1 VDHNST
7 SQTLATKTSGTASP
21 AAPGK
26 EQGTGQSR
34 LTKFADLA
42 LNNVVWIMLVVIA
55 VAAGMMNPFFMSL
68 ANLQNILVQTTVLGV
83 VALAVGV
90 ALLIGEIDLSVIG
103 NLVFSGLMGV
113 LLVRHDVPWM
123 LAILATIATGTVIGT
138 MNGFFVAKLKM
149 NSLIGTLAMGL
160 VLTGAVL
167 AITKGQTLT
176 TDSTSYAY
184 IGNHSIGPWPIM
196 PLVLLAAALL
206 AGFVASR
213 TVWGRR
219 IYATG
224 GNQRAAQAAGIRTDR
239 VRIQAFAVAGALA
252 GLAGFLQTSYLT
264 GVNPTVG
271 SDLLLYAVAAPVI
284 GGVSLHGGQGRIL
297 GLMGGA
303 LLITVVQVAL
313 QIVSVSAYFV
323 QIVGGALILFAVLV
337 DAVRIRRQT
346 T

>member
-1 VDHNST
+1 MSTDLQNSKRT
-7 SQTLATKTSGTASP
+7 VPTDGPQSNRSRRPQGGVSGLQKVGD
-21 AAPGK
+21 AA
-26 EQGTGQSR
+26 
-34 LTKFADLA
+34 LD
-42 LNNVVWIMLVVIA
+42 NVVWIMLVVIA
-55 VAAGMMNPFFMSL
+55 VSAGLMNSFFL
-68 ANLQNILVQTTVLGV
+68 TVANFQNILVQTTVLGL
-83 VALAVGV
+83 VALAVGT

-113 LLVRHDVPWM
+113 LLIRDGYPPILAM
-123 LAILATIATGTVIGT
+123 LAPMVAGALIGLVNGVLIAK
-138 MNGFFVAKLKM
+138 FKM

-160 VLTGAVL
+160 ILTGAVL

-176 TDSTSYAY
+176 VDSAAYAFV
-184 IGNHSIGPWPIM
+184 GNQSIGTWPVM
-196 PLVLLAAALL
+196 PLVLLVVALGAGLVAA
-206 AGFVASR
+206 R
-213 TVWGRR
+213 TSWGRKV
-219 IYATG
+219 YATG
-224 GNQRAAQAAGIRTDR
+224 GNERAASAAGIRTDR
-239 VRIQAFAVAGALA
+239 VRIQAFAVAGMLA

-323 QIVGGALILFAVLV
+323 QIVGGVLILFAVLV
-337 DAVRIRRQT
+337 DAIRIRRQT
-346 T
+346 R

>member
-1 VDHNST
+1 VEAQS
-7 SQTLATKTSGTASP
+7 ATRSIETDNGGARSDPS
-21 AAPGK
+21 AAG
-26 EQGTGQSR
+26 GQRHFSWS
-34 LTKFADLA
+34 KVADRSLD
-42 LNNVVWIMLVVIA
+42 NVVWILLVVIA
-55 VAAGMMNPFFMSL
+55 VSAGLMNAFFISV
-68 ANLQNILVQTTVLGV
+68 ANLQNILVQTTVLGM

-103 NLVFSGLMGV
+103 NLVFSGLMGI
-113 LLVRHDVPWM
+113 LLVRADVPAL
-123 LAILATIATGTVIGT
+123 LAMLATIATGAVVGLL
-138 MNGFFVAKLKM
+138 NGVLVAKLKM

-176 TDSTSYAY
+176 IKSPVYAY
-184 IGNHSIGPWPIM
+184 IGNQRIATWPIM
-196 PLVLLAAALL
+196 PLVLLLTALA
-206 AGFVASR
+206 AGFVAGR
-213 TVWGRR
+213 TVWGRKV
-219 IYATG
+219 YSTG
-224 GNQRAAQAAGIRTDR
+224 GNLRAAAAAGIRTDR
-239 VRIQAFAVAGALA
+239 IRVQAFVVAGALA
-252 GLAGFLQTSYLT
+252 GAAGLLQTSYLT

-323 QIVGGALILFAVLV
+323 QIVGGGLILFAVLV
-337 DAVRIRRQT
+337 DAVRIRRRLS
-346 T
+346 